1 MISNV
6 PGPQVPLYLAGAEL
20 KAYYPVSIVT
30 HGLAL
35 NITIVSYNGSLD
47 FGLVAC
53 RKTMP
58 DLRQFAK
65 HLKKAHTELLQTT
78 QR

>member
-1 MISNV
+1 
-6 PGPQVPLYLAGAEL
+6 
-20 KAYYPVSIVT
+20 VT

-58 DLRQFAK
+58 ELRQFAK
-65 HLKKAHTELLQTT
+65 HLKKAHEELLETT